1 MESEK
6 KQTLAEMRKELRER
20 RKESVKPVSRMR
32 KGDIASEL
40 EKLRGTRDMTPPV
53 ASTPIAPVK
62 KVKAAAESLKE
73 AKISEYQTKPVEEIK
88 KKSASMEK
96 KSPKSSAKTAAS
108 GTKDKK
114 AAKLAKIL
122 ALMEDSSSEE

>member
-1 MESEK
+1 MDSDK
-6 KQTLAEMRKELRER
+6 KQSLAEMRKQLREL

-73 AKISEYQTKPVEEIK
+73 AKISEYQTKPAEEIK
-88 KKSASMEK
+88 KKSGGMEK
-96 KSPKSSAKTAAS
+96 KSMKSSPKAAVGGS
-108 GTKDKK
+108 KDKK